1 MYMHIYIYIFTY
13 FTQNSSSSRF
23 EIVMRKFSPLCKRY
37 TDAMA
42 HKYYLQHLLFNKAID
57 PAVTK
62 QLTSVIVRLQAMVNS
77 IENVQV
83 RMLCTLKHSS

>member
-1 MYMHIYIYIFTY
+1 MG
-13 FTQNSSSSRF
+13 
-23 EIVMRKFSPLCKRY
+23 KFSPLCKRY

-42 HKYYLQHLLFNKAID
+42 HKYYLQHLLFNKTIN

-62 QLTSVIVRLQAMVNS
+62 QLTLVIVRLQTMVNS

-83 RMLCTLKHSS
+83 RMLCILKHAS